1 MMCSNKHCAHQH
13 ICLCSFRLFSH
24 FSSHSI
30 RLWLWPFRLY
40 NSSGHFMTEC
50 GEGGLEQTCPQ
61 SGVAE
66 NTAVL
71 LSVPDRFTLR
81 PRCRALI
88 VLRPWCFFS
97 PPRWVNTSETAP
109 RPLWNPSRLAAPM
122 KFLLDPAGSWSKRSR
137 PVHPQSERRV
147 SRRRLTGDWARRS
160 HTFFPWVPNCHE
172 LPHEWKLKAQKL
184 LKVFF
189 SSSSYLL
196 NSLRPDATCLFWSS
210 HPFGASQVSAEPIT
224 VLSFRHAEHFLI

>member
-1 MMCSNKHCAHQH
+1 MITHKSHTFKLHLVGLWTVGKARVSDRMHFGINV
-13 ICLCSFRLFSH
+13 CLKCDYC
-24 FSSHSI
+24 
-30 RLWLWPFRLY
+30 P
-40 NSSGHFMTEC
+40 NSSYSAAVVFFKSRLMEVILAHDVLKQTLCTPTHLFVFLQAVFSLLFPLHTSVALTVSFIQQLRSFHTLEC

-88 VLRPWCFFS
+88 FLRPWCFFS

-122 KFLLDPAGSWSKRSR
+122 KFLLDPAGS
-137 PVHPQSERRV
+137 
-147 SRRRLTGDWARRS
+147 
-160 HTFFPWVPNCHE
+160 
-172 LPHEWKLKAQKL
+172 
-184 LKVFF
+184 
-189 SSSSYLL
+189 
-196 NSLRPDATCLFWSS
+196 
-210 HPFGASQVSAEPIT
+210 
-224 VLSFRHAEHFLI
+224 